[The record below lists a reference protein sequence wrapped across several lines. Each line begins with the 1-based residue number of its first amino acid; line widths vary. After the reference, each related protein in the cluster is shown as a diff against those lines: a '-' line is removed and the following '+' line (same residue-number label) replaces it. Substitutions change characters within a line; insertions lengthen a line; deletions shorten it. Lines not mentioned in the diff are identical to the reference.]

1 MIKIL
6 GIDDFSEI
14 YNKRLVNDFPESEVK
29 SLKKII
35 DMYKKDM
42 YFVYGYYNENGELS
56 GYAFFINDRTKDT
69 VLLDYF
75 AIENPEYAEDGPAK
89 DYMIKRIGFYKK
101 NDMNLSGVS
110 CNFYDNEY
118 RILYAGEFMDDEE
131 VYNRTHSVYLDFM
144 GEELDSRCVFH

>member
-42 YFVYGYYNENGELS
+42 YFC
-56 GYAFFINDRTKDT
+56 I
-69 VLLDYF
+69 
-75 AIENPEYAEDGPAK
+75 
-89 DYMIKRIGFYKK
+89 
-101 NDMNLSGVS
+101 
-110 CNFYDNEY
+110 
-118 RILYAGEFMDDEE
+118 RILQ
-131 VYNRTHSVYLDFM
+131 
-144 GEELDSRCVFH
+144 

>member
-1 MIKIL
+1 MIIMIKIL

-42 YFVYGYYNENGELS
+42 YFVYGYYNENGELA

-75 AIENPEYAEDGPAK
+75 AIVPEKEAAESVLNFLGKSKKKLQTVATGLFLRLKILSMQRMDRL
-89 DYMIKRIGFYKK
+89 RI
-101 NDMNLSGVS
+101 
-110 CNFYDNEY
+110 
-118 RILYAGEFMDDEE
+118 I
-131 VYNRTHSVYLDFM
+131 
-144 GEELDSRCVFH
+144 

>member
-42 YFVYGYYNENGELS
+42 YFVYGYYNENGELA

-75 AIENPEYAEDGPAK
+75 AIVLDKSKEIHYVDPECSDCCDDGVCRNDDARDQCFAGYRKSHQLCRYCPWSNTES
-89 DYMIKRIGFYKK
+89 DQIGGYGE
-101 NDMNLSGVS
+101 SG
-110 CNFYDNEY
+110 
-118 RILYAGEFMDDEE
+118 
-131 VYNRTHSVYLDFM
+131 
-144 GEELDSRCVFH
+144 

>member
-6 GIDDFSEI
+6 CIDDFSEI

-29 SLKKII
+29 SLNKII

-42 YFVYGYYNENGELS
+42 YFVYGYYNENGELA

-75 AIENPEYAEDGPAK
+75 AIVPE
-89 DYMIKRIGFYKK
+89 KRSSGIG
-101 NDMNLSGVS
+101 S
-110 CNFYDNEY
+110 
-118 RILYAGEFMDDEE
+118 EFLVKLKEKIAH
-131 VYNRTHSVYLDFM
+131 T
-144 GEELDSRCVFH
+144 G

>member
-1 MIKIL
+1 MIIMIKIL

-42 YFVYGYYNENGELS
+42 YFVYGYYNENGELA

-75 AIENPEYAEDGPAK
+75 AIVPE
-89 DYMIKRIGFYKK
+89 KRSSGIGSEFLGKI
-101 NDMNLSGVS
+101 
-110 CNFYDNEY
+110 NE
-118 RILYAGEFMDDEE
+118 
-131 VYNRTHSVYLDFM
+131 
-144 GEELDSRCVFH
+144 

>member
-42 YFVYGYYNENGELS
+42 YFVYGYYNENGELA

-75 AIENPEYAEDGPAK
+75 AIVPEKRSSGIGSEFLGKIKEKIADSGNRLILEVENQDILNMYG
-89 DYMIKRIGFYKK
+89 YK
-101 NDMNLSGVS
+101 L
-110 CNFYDNEY
+110 
-118 RILYAGEFMDDEE
+118 L
-131 VYNRTHSVYLDFM
+131 H
-144 GEELDSRCVFH
+144 HP